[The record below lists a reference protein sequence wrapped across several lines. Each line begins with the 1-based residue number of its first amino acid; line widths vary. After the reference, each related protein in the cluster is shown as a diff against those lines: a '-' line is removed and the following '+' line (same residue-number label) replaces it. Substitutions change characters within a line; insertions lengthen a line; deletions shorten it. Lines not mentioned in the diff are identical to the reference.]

1 MTDTI
6 FFEIDFLHLG
16 IEKGDGDDEEKADKP
31 GSFSIRKQTNLT
43 RVHSN
48 GNQNKKKIVKC
59 KKIVIKKSKP
69 FW

>member
-31 GSFSIRKQTNLT
+31 GSFLVMKNVEFGEMVEEVMT
-43 RVHSN
+43 
-48 GNQNKKKIVKC
+48 GNV
-59 KKIVIKKSKP
+59 
-69 FW
+69 

>member
-16 IEKGDGDDEEKADKP
+16 IEKGDGDDEEKAVKP
-31 GSFSIRKQTNLT
+31 GSFSIRKQKNLT

-48 GNQNKKKIVKC
+48 
-59 KKIVIKKSKP
+59 
-69 FW
+69 